1 MLLRVTSEN
10 NDQAPDLHAI
20 TQGKDVVSG
29 VTHGEAL
36 SELVE
41 LTLDRHD
48 RADQL
53 AAVRQTISNAMNPE
67 ALVDA
72 AAVIGNFQRMVRIA
86 DGTGIPLDKPLA
98 AMTADMCEELGYN
111 DVGSAKNTPPV
122 NRLMAWLAKT
132 FGPLMLKRM
141 TAPRSRG

>member
-10 NDQAPDLHAI
+10 NEQAPNLHSI

-41 LTLDRHD
+41 LTLDRDDHSD
-48 RADQL
+48 KL
-53 AAVRQTISNAMNPE
+53 ATVRQAISDAMSPE

-98 AMTADMCEELGYN
+98 AITADMCKELGYN
-111 DVGSAKNTPPV
+111 DFGSAKNTPPV
-122 NRLMAWLAKT
+122 NRLLAWVAKT
-132 FGPLMLKRM
+132 FAPLMLKRL
-141 TAPRSRG
+141 TTSKSRA